1 MSNRKPFDAALFA
14 ENDARARLAVT
25 RHLQSFGDV
34 VAPNP
39 NQYGV
44 DLFCITPE
52 GKQYQAE
59 CEVKLLWRGAAFPW
73 ETVQLPQRK
82 AKYRRGGAVTY
93 YFVLNSE
100 CTHAIVIP
108 DELLDQ
114 YPPVEVP
121 NKYVA
126 GGEFFYQLPIEE
138 CGYVELAT

>member
-1 MSNRKPFDAALFA
+1 MNVRKPFDRTLFA

-34 VAPNP
+34 IAPNQ
-39 NQYGV
+39 NQFGV

-52 GKQYQAE
+52 GEQYQAE
-59 CEVKLLWRGAAFPW
+59 CEVKRVWSGPDFPW
-73 ETVQLPQRK
+73 QTVQLPQRK
-82 AKYRRGGAVTY
+82 AKYRQGGAATY
-93 YFVLNSE
+93 YYVLNSE

-126 GGEFFYQLPIEE
+126 GGEYFYQLPVDE
-138 CGYVELAT
+138 CGIVELVT